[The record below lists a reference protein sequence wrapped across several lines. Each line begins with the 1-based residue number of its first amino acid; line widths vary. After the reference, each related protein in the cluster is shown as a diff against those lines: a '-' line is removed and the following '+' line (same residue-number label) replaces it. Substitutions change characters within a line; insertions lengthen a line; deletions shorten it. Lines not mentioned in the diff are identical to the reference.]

1 MINIIQVR
9 EYARLTTDI
18 SATSSLDLGIIS
30 SDTFNW
36 LASLSEQPGSGRFIT
51 FEKPDCLKL
60 HSYVGYLQSPTG
72 EGIEVLPKTSI
83 STKQDTKKSRAI
95 LCKMLYSALHL
106 PYKEAHSATLNRM
119 DLPIHEWIFNQ
130 FLNHLNKLVALGLRF
145 DYLRVEEESRYIRG
159 QLNMAVQLRQPA
171 GRDHLFHISH
181 DIYQPNRLENRLIK
195 SALDYIQANCRSH
208 VNWRL
213 ANELSHILA
222 PITPLARP
230 LSLMPKWGTN
240 KTLQNY
246 QVIKPWC
253 ALILEKMNPNFQ
265 KGKHQGISLLFPME
279 RIFEEHVA
287 ACLNKRI
294 APPLQLKTQAA
305 SRYLIEAKDE
315 DDISDSDKNRFML
328 KPDLLIKH
336 LGQPRY
342 VMDTKWKI
350 INSSNSQ
357 NNFDISQSDIYQMFA
372 YGHKYLAGKG
382 DLVLIYPKHDNFKKA
397 LPCFNLD
404 EDLRLCV
411 VPFCM
416 DSDELII
423 DKHISFYLSPD
434 LNKI

>member
-36 LASLSEQPGSGRFIT
+36 LASLSEQLGSGRFIT

-130 FLNHLNKLVALGLRF
+130 FLNHLNKLIASGLRF
-145 DYLRVEEESRYIRG
+145 DYLRIEEESRYIRG

-230 LSLMPKWGTN
+230 LSLLPKWETS

-246 QVIKPWC
+246 QAIKPWC

-287 ACLNKRI
+287 ACLYKRI

-305 SRYLIEAKDE
+305 SRYLIETK
-315 DDISDSDKNRFML
+315 DDISDSNKNRFML
-328 KPDLLIKH
+328 KPDLLINH

-350 INSSNSQ
+350 INSLNSQ
-357 NNFDISQSDIYQMFA
+357 NNFDIGQSDIYQMFA

-382 DLVLIYPKHDNFKKA
+382 DLVLIYPKHDNFKSP
-397 LPCFNLD
+397 LTCFNLD
-404 EDLRLCV
+404 QDLRLWV

-416 DSDELII
+416 ESDELII
-423 DKHISFYLSPD
+423 DQHISFYLNLD